1 MHCLLIP
8 QDSPIYPEYKLSMTC
23 FEHGSCSSGPRRR
36 VGPSTGLSNHEHF
49 MNWKDRKPFE
59 ERAAPWAGL
68 KTWPAIAVDQDTA
81 SRTKRGEPN
90 LWTHFGKR
98 VRMLACSIRC
108 FEHLVVSNRS
118 GLLGSTKLCGVT
130 MERSWAS
137 FMNVVH
143 SLWDIDITILTCCH
157 FGRT

>member
-1 MHCLLIP
+1 MRSYRATTNISWIGKIENL
-8 QDSPIYPEYKLSMTC
+8 
-23 FEHGSCSSGPRRR
+23 
-36 VGPSTGLSNHEHF
+36 
-49 MNWKDRKPFE
+49 FE

-118 GLLGSTKLCGVT
+118 GLFWKDHITSSKRSPFFQSTTWTDRPIYRGNSCWEWRWDFPSCKGRGETYGFSKMLESQSRNYIGF
-130 MERSWAS
+130 
-137 FMNVVH
+137 FMDCFKKFN
-143 SLWDIDITILTCCH
+143 TI
-157 FGRT
+157 

>member
-1 MHCLLIP
+1 MFIMCIVSFPYAFL
-8 QDSPIYPEYKLSMTC
+8 
-23 FEHGSCSSGPRRR
+23 PR
-36 VGPSTGLSNHEHF
+36 NHEHF

-108 FEHLVVSNRS
+108 FEHLVVSNRKWIVPPQYW
-118 GLLGSTKLCGVT
+118 GSFDYLHYRLAIYETLIFYT
-130 MERSWAS
+130 HMWSWQWFIVRENGGCTS
-137 FMNVVH
+137 DTLRVSDLDDLVPLFLN
-143 SLWDIDITILTCCH
+143 SST
-157 FGRT
+157 